1 MGTFD
6 CKDTKWLLFSCVCV
20 SLISVKAGV
29 TSPAVKKHFA
39 WFYMSGDD
47 DTLALTENV
56 VQ

>member
-1 MGTFD
+1 MGTFG
-6 CKDTKWLLFSCVCV
+6 CKGTNKWLLFSCVCV

-29 TSPAVKKHFA
+29 TSAVKKHFA